1 MIICGIPENSICWA
15 NEYRW
20 KNPFKCFTRKTF
32 GGIFEEEFISCW
44 GILFRRFRE
53 IQSITNSLSGFLEKK
68 KSKCGVMPTRI
79 ASCMQVILGS
89 IAKTFCSIHE
99 NSQTVLFFWK
109 VTRPYSFVN
118 NKLSSSARKQMLLLC
133 FFNTISRWK
142 LWTKPGK
149 SAKYTTASLR
159 VKGGLV
165 SPWYIKR
172 KKITLAKP
180 ENRC

>member
-79 ASCMQVILGS
+79 ASCMQVIFGS

-133 FFNTISRWK
+133 FFQYNFSLKTLNKTRKVRQVNYGFLKGERRSCFTLVLK
-142 LWTKPGK
+142 TK
-149 SAKYTTASLR
+149 
-159 VKGGLV
+159 
-165 SPWYIKR
+165 
-172 KKITLAKP
+172 
-180 ENRC
+180 ENYSC

>member
-15 NEYRW
+15 NEHRW

-53 IQSITNSLSGFLEKK
+53 IQRIANSLSGFLEKK

-79 ASCMQVILGS
+79 ASCMQVIFGS

-133 FFNTISRWK
+133 FFQYNFSLKTLNKTRKVRQVNYGFLKGERRSCFTLVLK
-142 LWTKPGK
+142 TK
-149 SAKYTTASLR
+149 
-159 VKGGLV
+159 
-165 SPWYIKR
+165 
-172 KKITLAKP
+172 
-180 ENRC
+180 ENYSC